1 MGLSIPF
8 FGGGAPFYLGTFS
21 AQRVLP
27 HTVLLD
33 GRTYTIDLTEYRHS
47 SLQTLREGVVTS
59 AEPSDALFNASGT
72 WSRYR
77 YSWHRGADQEISELD
92 DTSDPFRFD
101 RSRSINVWTKNELTL
116 HRASTLS
123 RSVSSGAPRLIG
135 FNNYLYA
142 SDGATLYRSTGFG
155 AWSTMTAPGGT
166 VQAFATDGSDVFVAT
181 STNLVKYVGAAT
193 TPTAYGTPVTGD
205 VSNVAFVGNRLLIG
219 IGSTLSSVAGSGAL
233 TTVRTHQQSA
243 FRWTTIFAIG
253 SRIYVG
259 GFAGSRSELYTTTT
273 DSSGNLVIAQDAA
286 PFPEGELLRGG
297 VSFAGGAVIYSNKGA
312 RLAQTAADGSLTY
325 GPLLADLGDVQAACA
340 EGQYVFTGWSLYD
353 GATTAGTARLDLT
366 TFVEALQPAYAADLE
381 ANVAGA
387 VTGVA
392 RLNGRLAYAVAG
404 QGVFVESTTAYD
416 TTGYLDSG
424 KILFGTVERKRLSQM
439 VVDFK
444 PLTTGQSVTL
454 TIYDEEGDAVYSLTE
469 SGVGLRQMI
478 ADLNAIDV
486 ISCRVRVD
494 LASNGSDTPTV
505 LKWVLRAYPVP
516 PPSEQWIVP
525 LIVHSRV
532 TAGDGMGMEL
542 SLDLEDEFAHIQAL
556 WRDKT
561 KVLFRVG
568 DYVTRV
574 RIDAFELR
582 PNNWRDDGGW
592 FEAILVVKLLTT

>member
-1 MGLSIPF
+1 MGISAPFIGGGFPF
-8 FGGGAPFYLGTFS
+8 FTGALT
-21 AQRVLP
+21 AQRVVP

-101 RSRSINVWTKNELTL
+101 RSRSINVWHKNEMTL
-116 HRASTLS
+116 HRASS
-123 RSVSSGAPRLIG
+123 MVRSVASSAPCLIG

-155 AWSTMTAPGGT
+155 AWTAMTAPGGT
-166 VQAFATDGSDVFVAT
+166 VQAMATDGSDVYVAT
-181 STNLVKYVGAAT
+181 STTLVKYVGAAT
-193 TPTAYGTPVTGD
+193 TPTAFGSLSGN
-205 VSNVAFVGNRLLIG
+205 VSSVAFVGNRLLIG
-219 IGSTLSSVAGSGAL
+219 IANTLSSVASGGGL
-233 TTVRTHQQSA
+233 TTIRSHQQSA

-259 GFAGSRSELYTTTT
+259 GFAGSRSELYTTT
-273 DSSGNLVIAQDAA
+273 VITGGGLAVAEDAA
-286 PFPEGELLRGG
+286 QFPEGELLRGA
-297 VSFAGGAVIYSNKGA
+297 VSFAGGAIIYSNKGA
-312 RLAQTAADGSLTY
+312 RLAQTSTDGSLTY
-325 GPLLADLGDVQAACA
+325 GPLISDLGDVQAACA

-353 GATTAGTARLDLT
+353 DSGNAGTARLDLA
-366 TFVEALQPAYAADLE
+366 TFVEALQPAYAADLD

-387 VTGVA
+387 VTGIA
-392 RLNGRLAYAVAG
+392 RLNGRLAYVVAG
-404 QGVFVESTTAYD
+404 QGVYVESTTAYE
-416 TTGYLDSG
+416 TSGYVDSG
-424 KILFGTVERKRLSQM
+424 KILFGTVERKRLSEL

-444 PLTTGQSVTL
+444 PLATGQSVTA
-454 TIYDEEGDAVYSLTE
+454 TIYDEEGDVAFTNTQ
-469 SGVGLRQMI
+469 SGIGLRQMVL
-478 ADLNAIDV
+478 DLDAIDV
-486 ISCRVRVD
+486 ISCRVRID
-494 LASNGSDTPTV
+494 LASSGADTPTV
-505 LKWVLRAYPVP
+505 SKWVLRAYPVP
-516 PPSEQWIVP
+516 PASEQWIVP

-532 TAGDGMGMEL
+532 TAGDGMGMEM
-542 SLDLEDEFAHIQAL
+542 SLNLTDEFSHVQAL
-556 WRDKT
+556 WQNKT

-568 DYVTRV
+568 DYVARV

>member
-1 MGLSIPF
+1 MGISVPF
-8 FGGGAPFYLGTFS
+8 RGGGAPFYLGTFS

-101 RSRSINVWTKNELTL
+101 RSRGVNVWSKNELTL

-123 RSVSSGAPRLIG
+123 QAMTSGAPRLIA

-142 SDGATLYRSTGFG
+142 SDGATLYRSSAFG
-155 AWSTMTAPGGT
+155 AWTALTAPGGT
-166 VQAFATDGSDVFVAT
+166 VQAFATDGSDLYVGT
-181 STNLVKYVGAAT
+181 STNLVKYVGAG
-193 TPTAYGTPVTGD
+193 TAPAGGFSAAGD
-205 VSNVAFVGNRLLIG
+205 VSNVAFVGNRLLVG
-219 IGSTLSSVAGSGAL
+219 IGNTLSSVGGTGTL
-233 TTVRTHQQSA
+233 TTIRAHQQAA

-273 DSSGNLVIAQDAA
+273 DSGGNLVIAQDAA

-297 VSFAGGAVIYSNKGA
+297 VSFAGGAVIHSNKGA
-312 RLAQTAADGSLTY
+312 RLAQTATDGSLTY
-325 GPLLADLGDVQAACA
+325 GPLIADLGDVQAACA

-366 TFVEALQPAYAADLE
+366 TFVEALQPAYAADLDCG
-381 ANVAGA
+381 VVGA

-416 TTGYLDSG
+416 TTGYIDSG
-424 KILFGTVERKRLSQM
+424 KILFGTVERKRLSEM

-444 PLTTGQSVTL
+444 PLTSGQSITACGRWCW
-454 TIYDEEGDAVYSLTE
+454 TS
-469 SGVGLRQMI
+469 M
-478 ADLNAIDV
+478 
-486 ISCRVRVD
+486 
-494 LASNGSDTPTV
+494 
-505 LKWVLRAYPVP
+505 
-516 PPSEQWIVP
+516 PS
-525 LIVHSRV
+525 
-532 TAGDGMGMEL
+532 T
-542 SLDLEDEFAHIQAL
+542 
-556 WRDKT
+556 
-561 KVLFRVG
+561 
-568 DYVTRV
+568 
-574 RIDAFELR
+574 
-582 PNNWRDDGGW
+582 
-592 FEAILVVKLLTT
+592 